1 MSKTTLVVEAT
12 NVTKT
17 YMLGKVPVEALRG
30 VNLKVESGDFLA
42 ILGPSGSGKST
53 MLNLVGALDKPTS
66 GTLLI
71 DGVDISKL
79 NDNQLAELRLKI
91 GFVFQFF
98 NLIPRLTAKDN
109 VELSMSIANMGKA
122 ERKKHAI
129 ELLETVGLKD
139 RVNHKPAELSG
150 GQQQRVAIARAL
162 ANNPKFLLL
171 DEPTN
176 DLDIPTLETL
186 EESLLDFPGAVVLIT
201 HDRCMLDRIC
211 NTLLALGNPEQN
223 ELFSDYHQWEA
234 SLKKLAPPVKAK
246 EEKPTRAPSKAKL
259 SYAEKKEYEQM
270 EEKILKLEEEVR
282 QLNLKL
288 ESPEIAQNPQ
298 ELQIVCS
305 QIGLLETRIEQH
317 YLRWE
322 ELEKKLSNP

>member
-1 MSKTTLVVEAT
+1 MSKTIPVVEAI

-30 VNLKVESGDFLA
+30 VNLKVETGDFVS

-53 MLNLVGALDKPTS
+53 MLNLIGALDKPTS

-71 DGVDISKL
+71 DGVDIGKL
-79 NDNQLAELRLKI
+79 NDNQLAEIRLKI

-109 VELSMSIANMGKA
+109 VELSMSIANLSKA
-122 ERKKHAI
+122 QRKQRAI

-171 DEPTN
+171 DEPTGN
-176 DLDIPTLETL
+176 VDSKTASEVLTLIKKLNL
-186 EESLLDFPGAVVLIT
+186 ENNVSIIMVT
-201 HDRCMLDRIC
+201 HDQK
-211 NTLLALGNPEQN
+211 LAHEAKRTVQMFDGQISN
-223 ELFSDYHQWEA
+223 EL
-234 SLKKLAPPVKAK
+234 V
-246 EEKPTRAPSKAKL
+246 
-259 SYAEKKEYEQM
+259 
-270 EEKILKLEEEVR
+270 
-282 QLNLKL
+282 N
-288 ESPEIAQNPQ
+288 Q
-298 ELQIVCS
+298 E
-305 QIGLLETRIEQH
+305 
-317 YLRWE
+317 
-322 ELEKKLSNP
+322 